1 MKTCNRCKK
10 LQPKDN
16 FYKNKKP
23 KDGLTYGCKDCLR
36 AISRLTRQKR
46 RDRVGEAEWL
56 RIQKHNDLNAKYGI
70 SIDEYNAMATKQNN
84 RCAICLKEP
93 KVLYVDHCHKTG
105 VIRGL
110 LCNKCNLGL
119 GRFDDDAELV
129 QRAFKYLSK

>member
-1 MKTCNRCKK
+1 M
-10 LQPKDN
+10 
-16 FYKNKKP
+16 
-23 KDGLTYGCKDCLR
+23 
-36 AISRLTRQKR
+36 
-46 RDRVGEAEWL
+46 